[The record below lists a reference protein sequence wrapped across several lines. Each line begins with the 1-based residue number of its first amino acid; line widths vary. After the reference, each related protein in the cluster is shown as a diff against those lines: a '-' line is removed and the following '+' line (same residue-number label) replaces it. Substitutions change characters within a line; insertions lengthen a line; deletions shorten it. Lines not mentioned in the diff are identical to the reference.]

1 MRIKVDGLV
10 RAFSK
15 LGRIIKGAAP
25 EIAIVAGTV
34 GLVTAGVIACKE
46 TPKAMKTVEEH
57 KTKIATVEE
66 ATKNGI
72 TAAGETYSEEDAKHD
87 KIMIF
92 TQDALELAKVYWL
105 PAVIAAASVVAIF
118 AGGKIFR
125 SRITTLTGTVAM
137 LDSNFKKYRDGVIEK
152 FGKDIDRELRYKT
165 KDEVVEEKKKD
176 EDGNDKT
183 ELKTVKKTAYDGYS
197 DYARFFDETN
207 PNWVKDGPRNLMFL
221 EHMQRYANDRLQMR
235 HVLFLNEVYEMLGMP
250 RSPEGQLV
258 GWVYNPEDPMV
269 DCCVDFGISEMIRNK
284 KLFNEIMRDQERSFL
299 LDFNC
304 DGRILEKLTKF
315 ERY

>member
-1 MRIKVDGLV
+1 MIKFDGLV
-10 RAFSK
+10 RALSK
-15 LGRIIKGAAP
+15 VGRVLKGAAP
-25 EIAIVAGTV
+25 EIAIVAGTA
-34 GLVTAGVIACKE
+34 GLVTAGVLACKE

-57 KTKIATVEE
+57 KTKMATVEE
-66 ATKNGI
+66 ATKNGV
-72 TAAGETYSEEDAKHD
+72 TAAGETYSDEDAKHD
-87 KIMIF
+87 KVMIF
-92 TQDALELAKVYWL
+92 TQDALQIAKVYWL
-105 PAVIAAASVVAIF
+105 PTVIAAASIIAIF

-125 SRITTLTGTVAM
+125 GRITTLTSTVAM
-137 LDSNFKKYRDGVIEK
+137 LDGNFKKYRDGVIEK

-165 KDEVVEEKKKD
+165 TDDVIETTVKDS
-176 EDGNDKT
+176 DGNEHK
-183 ELKTVKKTAYDGYS
+183 ELKDVKKTSYDGYS
-197 DYARFFDETN
+197 DYARFFDESN

-221 EHMQRYANDRLQMR
+221 EHMQRYANDRLQLR

-258 GWVYNPEDPMV
+258 GWVYNPDDPMV
-269 DCCVDFGISEMIRNK
+269 DCVVDFGISEMIRDK
-284 KLFNEIMRDQERSFL
+284 KKFYEIMRDQERSFL